1 MFGFASGQVRHC
13 QTIVQLIGP
22 TTMAIGT
29 FPSYHQLADSQM
41 DRKRERERER
51 WRWKAAG
58 RMVGL
63 DPMDI
68 NPITKERRGE
78 VPFLAFRLSLK
89 PPLKQ
94 NLATVPLIFT

>member
-13 QTIVQLIGP
+13 QTIQLIGP

-29 FPSYHQLADSQM
+29 FPLNHQLADSQM
-41 DRKRERERER
+41 DRKRER
-51 WRWKAAG
+51 WRWKAG

-94 NLATVPLIFT
+94 NRATVPLIFT

>member
-1 MFGFASGQVRHC
+1 MFGFAFFGQVHVIAKSYSWRLGHSPFIINWR
-13 QTIVQLIGP
+13 IVRWIE
-22 TTMAIGT
+22 
-29 FPSYHQLADSQM
+29 
-41 DRKRERERER
+41 RERERERER
-51 WRWKAAG
+51 WRWKAG
-58 RMVGL
+58 WRMVGL